1 MINYTHYLCAKSV
14 SLSPLKLQYS
24 LSIVIQYVQ
33 SLLAPFNLETRDIP
47 EPEMS
52 YLSLT

>member
-1 MINYTHYLCAKSV
+1 MGLEQDTTGV
-14 SLSPLKLQYS
+14 LQYL

-33 SLLAPFNLETRDIP
+33 SLLASLNLETRDIP

>member
-1 MINYTHYLCAKSV
+1 MGLEQDTTGV
-14 SLSPLKLQYS
+14 LQYS
-24 LSIVIQYVQ
+24 LSNVIQYVQ